1 MKRLIALLA
10 VSLTA
15 IACGDPAPVAVDIKD
30 VCAQPVGTYVTIQG
44 FISLPKEMEIIRYTR
59 GGQGAGITYKLFLMT
74 KADAT
79 GDSVATVFS
88 GTSQTAKNRIK
99 MFPANYSWNDLE
111 VYTDKDET
119 VRAGKIVKITGPVE
133 ADEKT
138 KCKVNANKIEL
149 P

>member
-1 MKRLIALLA
+1 MKRLITLLA
-10 VSLTA
+10 ISLTA
-15 IACGDPAPVAVDIKD
+15 IGCGTPDPVAVDIKD
-30 VCAQPVGTYVTIQG
+30 VCAQAPGTYVTIQG
-44 FISLPKEMEIIRYTR
+44 YISLPREMEIVRYTR

-99 MFPANYSWNDLE
+99 MFPANYTWNDLE
-111 VYTDKDET
+111 VYTDADQT
-119 VRAGKIVKITGPVE
+119 VKAGKVVKITGPVE
-133 ADEKT
+133 ADDKV

>member
-1 MKRLIALLA
+1 MKRLITLL
-10 VSLTA
+10 VISLTA
-15 IACGDPAPVAVDIKD
+15 IGCGTPEPVAVEIKD

-44 FISLPKEMEIIRYTR
+44 YISLPKEMEIVRYTR

-99 MFPANYSWNDLE
+99 MVPEKYTWNDLE
-111 VYTDKDET
+111 VYTDSGEA
-119 VRAGKIVKITGPVE
+119 VRAGKVVKITGDIE

-138 KCKVNANKIEL
+138 RCKVNANKIEL